1 MSNLMHAPQFAPN
14 SLAPAG
20 NVVSIFDRAK
30 PESKADGVFATIN
43 KFARDHGVKNHMA
56 YQYARQAKKDY
67 LAGSR
72 TAEQVVADWKA
83 VLRKVTSQVRA

>member
-1 MSNLMHAPQFAPN
+1 MSNLMHVRQFAH
-14 SLAPAG
+14 PALVPAS

-67 LAGSR
+67 LAGHRS
-72 TAEQVVADWKA
+72 AEQVVANWKA
-83 VLRKVTSQVRA
+83 VLRKVASQVRA